1 MILITFLGTV
11 SGVPTK
17 NRNHPAIAIEY
28 FSKKRDVMLWDCGE
42 GTQKQLMKAGISFM
56 DLKQIYITHWHADHF
71 AGLLPLIATMNL
83 EKRKDKLEIFGPEAK
98 RFVNILLS
106 LGYYRPRFEVKTF
119 DVPFEGSDVTK
130 VFETK
135 EYEILSVPVKHT
147 VPAVAYALKEK
158 DKWRIDENKL
168 KELGLRR
175 GRWLKILKN
184 RGVAKFR
191 GREIK
196 IEEVGYIQKG
206 VKVVYSG
213 DTKPCKN
220 LVKLSEEADVL
231 IHDATFLEEEEEK
244 YHTDVRQAAKIAKK
258 AKVKVLVLTHIS
270 RKYQDASEL
279 EEEARKVFPNS
290 WVAYDLMKIRIDKK
304 GIKILNKGKERVVL
318 NKNK

>member
-106 LGYYRPRFEVKTF
+106 LGYYRPRFEVKAF

-206 VKVVYSG
+206 IKVVYSG

-220 LVKLSEEADVL
+220 LVKLSEGADVL

-244 YHTDVRQAAKIAKK
+244 YHTDVKQAAKIAKK
-258 AKVKVLVLTHIS
+258 AKVKVLILTHIS
-270 RKYQDASEL
+270 RKYQDVSEL

-290 WVAYDLMKIRIDKK
+290 WVAYDLMKIRIDKE
-304 GIKILNKGKERVVL
+304 GIKILNKGKERVIF